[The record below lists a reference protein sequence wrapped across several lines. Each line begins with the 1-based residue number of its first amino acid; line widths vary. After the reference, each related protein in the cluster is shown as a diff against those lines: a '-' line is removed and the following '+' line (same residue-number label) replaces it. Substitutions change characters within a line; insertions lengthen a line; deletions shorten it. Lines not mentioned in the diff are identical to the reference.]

1 MKHWTLFFAAA
12 ILLLSFYAKKEAPPP
27 VRQDVNPFF
36 SAWTT
41 PFETPPFDRIKE
53 AHYLPAFKDGMAQQL
68 KEIDAIISTAE
79 PPSFAN
85 TVEELERSG
94 ALLIKVNNV
103 FSNLTAA
110 NTNDELQ
117 KIQKEVAPLR
127 AKHRDDIGLNP
138 KLFQRI
144 KAVYEQKAKLNLMP
158 EQDRLLEKTYKDFV
172 RGGANLDDAKKAEFR
187 KINEELAVLTQ
198 KFSENVLKEDNNFR
212 LLIEKQEDLA
222 GLPQS
227 VITAAAEAAKAKGLE
242 GKWVFTLHKP
252 SLIPFLQYSAKRDF
266 REKIFKAFINRGNNN
281 NEYDNKAGLTKI
293 ASLRVKRANLLGYKT
308 HADFVLE
315 ENMAKNPE
323 GVTKLLNQLW
333 TPALKMSKQEAKE
346 LQNLI
351 GQEGQNFKLEPW
363 DWWYYAEKLKKAK
376 YELDDEI
383 LRPYFKLENV
393 RDGAFAV
400 ANRLFG
406 IQFVERTDIPKYHPD
421 VKVFEVKEADGTHI
435 GILYTDYFPR
445 SSKRGGAWSN
455 TFRDQHVRD
464 EKNITALV
472 SNNGNFSMPAGD
484 RPSLLTFE
492 EATTLFHEFGH
503 ALHDLL
509 SKCTYESI
517 TGTNVP
523 RDFVELPSQIMENWA
538 SDPEVIKTY
547 AKHYQTGQ
555 PIPQELV
562 DKIKKSDLFNQGFAT
577 VEYLAASFLDMDWHT
592 LADATEQDAL
602 PFEDAAMKKIG
613 LIPEIVVRY
622 RSPYFSHIFSGGY
635 SAGYYSYIWSEV
647 LDADAFQAFKETSLF
662 DQKTAQSFRDNI
674 LAKGYT
680 DDPMTLYKRF
690 RGREPKVEPLLKR
703 RGFIQ

>member
-1 MKHWTLFFAAA
+1 MKQWTLFFAAA
-12 ILLLSFYAKKEAPPP
+12 ILLLSFCAKKETPPP

-36 SAWTT
+36 SAWTA

-53 AHYLPAFKDGMAQQL
+53 AHYLPAFKEGMAQQL
-68 KEIDAIISTAE
+68 KEIDVIISTAE

-85 TVEELERSG
+85 TVDALDRSG
-94 ALLIKVNNV
+94 AFLTKVNNV

-138 KLFQRI
+138 KLFLRI
-144 KAVYEQKAKLNLMP
+144 KAVYEQKAKLSLMP

-212 LLIEKQEDLA
+212 LVIEKQEDLT

-281 NEYDNKAGLTKI
+281 NEYDNKAVLTKI

-400 ANRLFG
+400 AGKLFG

-464 EKNITALV
+464 GKNITALV

-602 PFEDAAMKKIG
+602 PFEDASMKKIG

>member
-1 MKHWTLFFAAA
+1 MKQWALFFIPM
-12 ILLLSFYAKKEAPPP
+12 ILLMSFCSKKEIPPP
-27 VRQDVNPFF
+27 VQQDVNPFF

-41 PFETPPFDRIKE
+41 PFETPPFDQIKE
-53 AHYLPAFKDGMAQQL
+53 AHYLPAFKEGMAQQL
-68 KEIDAIISTAE
+68 KEIEIITNTAE

-85 TVEELERSG
+85 TVEALERSG
-94 ALLIKVNNV
+94 ALLIKVGNV
-103 FSNLTAA
+103 FFNLTSS

-117 KIQKEVAPLR
+117 KIQKEVAPLL
-127 AKHRDDIGLNP
+127 AKHQDDIGLNP
-138 KLFQRI
+138 TLFQRI
-144 KAVYEQKAKLNLMP
+144 KAVFEQKTGLPLTP
-158 EQDRLLEKTYKDFV
+158 EQSRLLEKYYKDFV

-187 KINEELAVLTQ
+187 KINEELAVLSQ
-198 KFSENVLKEDNNFR
+198 KFGENVLKEDNNFS
-212 LLIEKQEDLA
+212 LVIEKQEDLA

-227 VITAAAEAAKAKGLE
+227 VITAAAEAAKAKKLE
-242 GKWVFTLHKP
+242 GKWLFTLHKP

-281 NEYDNKAGLTKI
+281 NEYDNKAVLTKI
-293 ASLRVKRANLLGYKT
+293 ARLRVKRANLLGYKT

-315 ENMAKNPE
+315 ENMAKKPE
-323 GVTKLLNQLW
+323 SVTKLLGQLW
-333 TPALKMSKQEAKE
+333 TPALKMSEQEAQD

-351 GQEGQNFKLEPW
+351 GQEGQGFKLEPW

-376 YELDDEI
+376 YALDDEI

-400 ANRLFG
+400 ASKLFG
-406 IQFVERTDIPKYHPD
+406 IQFLERTDIPKYHPD
-421 VKVFEVKEADGTHI
+421 VKVFEVQEADGTHI

-455 TFRDQHVRD
+455 TFRNQQVRD
-464 EKNITALV
+464 GKNITAVV

-538 SDPEVIKTY
+538 SDPEVIKSY
-547 AKHYQTGQ
+547 AKHYQTGE

-577 VEYLAASFLDMDWHT
+577 VEYLAASYLDMDWHT
-592 LADATEQDAL
+592 LTDASEQDAL
-602 PFEDAAMKKIG
+602 LFENAAMKKIG
-613 LIPEIVVRY
+613 LIPEIIVRY

-674 LAKGYT
+674 LARGYT
-680 DDPMTLYKRF
+680 EDPMALYKRF

>member
-1 MKHWTLFFAAA
+1 MKQWTLFLVAT
-12 ILLLSFYAKKEAPPP
+12 ILLLSFCTKKEVPPP
-27 VRQDVNPFF
+27 IKEEVNPFF

-41 PFETPPFDRIKE
+41 PFETPPFDQIKE
-53 AHYLPAFKDGMAQQL
+53 THYLPAFKEGIARQL
-68 KEIDAIISTAE
+68 KEVEAIVNAAE
-79 PPSFAN
+79 APTFAN
-85 TVEELERSG
+85 TVEALDRSG
-94 ALLIKVNNV
+94 ELLAKVNNV
-103 FSNLTAA
+103 FANLTSA

-117 KIQKEVAPLR
+117 KIQKEVAPLL

-138 KLFQRI
+138 KLFERI
-144 KAVYEQKAKLNLMP
+144 KAVYEQKAGLNRSP
-158 EQDRLLEKTYKDFV
+158 EQRRLLEKYYKDFI
-172 RGGANLDDAKKAEFR
+172 RGGANLDEAKKAEFR
-187 KINEELAVLTQ
+187 RINEELAVLTQ
-198 KFSENVLKEDNNFR
+198 KFGENVLKEDNNFR
-212 LLIEKQEDLA
+212 LVIEKSEDLA

-227 VITAAAEAAKAKGLE
+227 VIEAAAEAAKAKGLD
-242 GKWVFTLHKP
+242 GQWVFTLHKP
-252 SLIPFLQYSAKRDF
+252 SLIPFLQYSAKRDL
-266 REKIFKAFINRGNNN
+266 REKIFKAFTNRGNNN
-281 NEYDNKAGLTKI
+281 NEFDNKAVLAKI
-293 ASLRVKRANLLGYKT
+293 AALRVRRAALLGYKT

-315 ENMAKNPE
+315 LNMAKNPQA
-323 GVTKLLNQLW
+323 VDDLLNQLW
-333 TPALKMSKQEAKE
+333 LPALKMAKQEARE
-346 LQNLI
+346 LQDLI
-351 GQEGQNFKLEPW
+351 NREGGNFKLEPW

-376 YELDDEI
+376 YELNDEI

-406 IQFVERTDIPKYHPD
+406 LQFVERTDIPKYHPD

-455 TFRDQHVRD
+455 TFREQSVRD
-464 EKNITALV
+464 GRHITALV
-472 SNNGNFSMPAGD
+472 TNNGNFSMPVGD
-484 RPSLLTFE
+484 SPSLLTFE

-509 SKCTYESI
+509 SRCTYESI

-538 SDPEVIKTY
+538 ADPNVIKTY
-547 AKHYQTGQ
+547 AKHYQTGE
-555 PIPQELV
+555 PIPQTLL
-562 DKIKKSDLFNQGFAT
+562 DKIKNADLFNQGFAT
-577 VEYLAASFLDMDWHT
+577 VEYLAACFLDMDWHT
-592 LADATEQDAL
+592 LAEAKELDAL

-647 LDADAFQAFKETSLF
+647 LDADAFQAFKETSLY
-662 DQKTAQSFRDNI
+662 DQKTAQSFRENI
-674 LAKGYT
+674 LSKGNT